1 MICLYLKKAN
11 DEKSKESI
19 KMGKGEYLDNYL
31 LANYAFA
38 AFVIYVICMAIHS
51 GSLQH
56 NKMGRWIMG
65 FIFGSTSA

>member
-1 MICLYLKKAN
+1 MSLAKLQAN

-19 KMGKGEYLDNYL
+19 EMGKGEYLDNYL
-31 LANYAFA
+31 LAHYTSS

-56 NKMGRWIMG
+56 NKMGRWIKG
-65 FIFGSTSA
+65 INFVTTSA